1 VSERSAHVRI
11 ATALFA
17 GLGAQVGLWVVLVP
31 ELVRSRDLTPG
42 ELGVALGV
50 LAATSILSLLAAGR
64 LADRI
69 GRRPLACAGAAGMG
83 AALVLLGAVEA
94 RSALLPTLVLYGLAN
109 GLLDLASNT
118 VGADVER
125 EHGERVMIRLHAGF
139 SGAAAALA
147 LLTAAALA
155 AGADQRALY
164 AAGGAGLIAL
174 ALIAAR
180 APLPAHPGASEPAG
194 DDADLGR
201 LPVAPDR
208 AAAGPRGGLLR
219 APGVLVALALITL
232 CFLGDGAIEGYVP
245 LYLRDLLGAGA
256 LLTGIG
262 VAAFHSASLAGRL
275 TAARAQARLGE
286 RGLIT
291 AAGIGASAGM
301 LVVVLADAPA
311 LAAAGLLLVGV
322 SLAPVVP
329 TALSVAGRA
338 DPRRAGAAVSLV
350 TTVGYSAFVAGP
362 PLVGALADATSL
374 RTALVPVVVTTA
386 LLALVARRL

>member
-1 VSERSAHVRI
+1 MRAAHIRI

-17 GLGAQVGLWVVLVP
+17 GLGGQVGLWVVLIP
-31 ELVRSRDLTPG
+31 ELVAARGLSAG

-50 LAATSILSLLAAGR
+50 MAATSILSLIAAGR
-64 LADRI
+64 VIDRV

-83 AALVLLGAVEA
+83 AAIVLLGLVEA
-94 RSALLPTLVLYGLAN
+94 SWALLPTVAVYGLAN
-109 GLLDLASNT
+109 GMLDLGANT
-118 VGADVER
+118 IGADVER

-147 LLTAAALA
+147 LITSVALTAG
-155 AGADQRALY
+155 AGHRALY
-164 AAGGAGLIAL
+164 VAGGAALVAL
-174 ALIAAR
+174 ALVVAR
-180 APLPAHPGASEPAG
+180 APLPSHVRVEHEDAPPGA
-194 DDADLGR
+194 
-201 LPVAPDR
+201 
-208 AAAGPRGGLLR
+208 LLHL
-219 APGVLVALALITL
+219 PGVVTALLLVTV

-262 VAAFHSASLAGRL
+262 VAAFHSASLVGRL

-291 AAGIGASAGM
+291 ASGAGACVGM
-301 LVVVLADAPA
+301 LLVVLAEAPS
-311 LAAAGLLLVGV
+311 LAAVGLLVVGM

-350 TTVGYSAFVAGP
+350 TTVGYSAFVVGP
-362 PLVGALADATSL
+362 PAVGALADATSL
-374 RTALVPVVVTTA
+374 RTALVPVVATTA
-386 LLALVARRL
+386 ALALIARRL